1 MYMKCKLNM
10 YMCVY
15 INVLLNN
22 LNFTSFIKEQFHG
35 LGSGDDTYNKE
46 NLNTVVHKMK
56 KE

>member
-1 MYMKCKLNM
+1 MKCKLNM